1 MKKNNKNLIITIIAI
16 VAIFILAAIFYPKLS
31 ASQTQQSYQPTIN
44 EDLDNAKVEAPTVS
58 VSDNSNTPDPKTP
71 DEADTTSQ
79 DDDSQATEEEQEESK
94 MIPDFPITRLD
105 GSEGTIHEDLIEG
118 QPTVINLFASWCPP
132 CQAEMPDF
140 VEAAKTYKGKVN
152 FMFFD
157 SFDGERETEEK
168 LRAFMEEMNFEDD
181 FNVYLDPGY
190 LGYIF
195 NSNSIPVTIMLD
207 KEGNVS
213 HGYQGMVAKETLI
226 SDIEKLLQ

>member
-1 MKKNNKNLIITIIAI
+1 MKKNNKNLIITISII
-16 VAIFILAAIFYPKLS
+16 VAVFILAAIFYPKLS

-44 EDLDNAKVEAPTVS
+44 ADLNDANVKAPTVS
-58 VSDNSNTPDPKTP
+58 VSANSKTPDPKTTVTP
-71 DEADTTSQ
+71 DPPTNDEQ
-79 DDDSQATEEEQEESK
+79 VDST

-105 GSEGTIHEDLIEG
+105 GSEGTIYEDLIEG
-118 QPTVINLFASWCPP
+118 MPTVINLFASWCPP

-140 VEAAKTYKGKVN
+140 VQAAKTYKGKVN

-157 SFDGERETEEK
+157 SFDGERETKEK
-168 LRAFMEEMNFEDD
+168 LLAFIDKMDFAED

-207 KEGNVS
+207 KDGNVS
-213 HGYQGMVAKETLI
+213 HGYQGMVANETLI
-226 SDIEKLLQ
+226 ADIEKLLQ